1 MEYLTLYSTA
11 RTGAVRVWE
20 IAVDGDRVI
29 TRFGQLDG
37 KMQEVVDYGTAKNV
51 GRSNEISASEDAE
64 NMARRMARQK
74 MLKGYR
80 KTLVQES
87 DGFNPFTKEGL
98 PSELSFYK
106 PQNSMSKKME
116 KLVEAEEAWAL
127 RKYDG
132 EMMVIVKDLDGIV
145 DIYSRRMLRHHHN
158 EEDTAWRVRFNHLMC
173 EIEDNERIPS
183 GTVLL
188 GEMVASP
195 QEDNRWFV
203 AKVLKSLTDRAIDL
217 QEEHGRLHFICWDVA
232 WSGGEQLIG
241 KESVGVRLDYSRLYA
256 GTYLRAPEMFFT
268 GHPFDS
274 VDALRDLAA
283 RKGYEG
289 FVVIDPE
296 ATYGD
301 KAYNLRGKPDRPA
314 GACKLKP
321 CFEDDFIAYF
331 DPEDGHGKYGRGKYT
346 GKLGAVSLYQ
356 HTSLGGLK
364 YICEC
369 GNGFT
374 KEFIENNS
382 DPSDWPKVI
391 EVKYESRTYQ
401 DADGHGTNALQF
413 PRFVRVR
420 EDKDPDECINP
431 EL

>member
-20 IAVDGDRVI
+20 VAVDGDRVI
-29 TRFGQLDG
+29 TRFGQRDG

-51 GRSNEISASEDAE
+51 GRSNEISAAEDAE
-64 NMARRMARQK
+64 NMAKRLTKQK
-74 MLKGYR
+74 MRKGYR
-80 KTLVQES
+80 KTLPEVE
-87 DGFNPFTKEGL
+87 DFDPWAHAGL
-98 PSELSFYK
+98 PDNLSFYK
-106 PQNSMSKKME
+106 PQNSMNKKME
-116 KLVEAEEAWAL
+116 KLVEAGEAWAL

-132 EMMVIVKDLDGIV
+132 EMMVIVKDPDGIV

-158 EEDTAWRVRFNHLMC
+158 ERTTWRVRFEHLVY
-173 EIEDNERIPS
+173 EIENNGRIPA

-195 QEDNRWFV
+195 QEDNRWYV
-203 AKVLKSLTDRAIDL
+203 AKVLKSLTDRAMDL
-217 QEEHGRLHFICWDVA
+217 QEEHGLLHFICWDAA
-232 WSGGEQLIG
+232 WVGREELLGEVP
-241 KESVGVRLDYSRLYA
+241 VGVRLDHCKLFA
-256 GTYLRAPEMFFT
+256 GKYLRAPEMFFT

-289 FVVIDPE
+289 FVVVDPDS
-296 ATYGD
+296 TYGD
-301 KAYNLRGKPDRPA
+301 KGFNLRGKPDRPA

-321 CFEDDFIAYF
+321 CFEDDFQAF
-331 DPEDGHGKYGRGKYT
+331 WDPDNGDGKYGRGKYA

-356 HTSLGGLK
+356 INSEGQSI
-364 YICEC
+364 YISEC

-382 DPSDWPKVI
+382 SPDDWPKVI
-391 EVKYESRTYQ
+391 KVKYESRTYVSKG
-401 DADGHGTNALQF
+401 DKTNALQF
-413 PRFVRVR
+413 PRFVCVR
-420 EDKDPDECINP
+420 EDKDPEECINP